1 MRNSVAQA
9 LATYNMSEFLLPTS
23 ICADLQRMMNGYWWG
38 SDQRDGRGIIWQC
51 WDGLCRRKE
60 DLGFEI
66 YIASTCLFLNGGCNV
81 VSLEPVEFKIMEW
94 KHDWCAICG
103 AAGAAVL
110 AGVEVSI
117 LDQGAA
123 IGAGFVIRNNE
134 GAVVYCGCRKI
145 IGFFSPTLAEA
156 LCLKNVLQFMI
167 SQGLSN
173 FLIELDA
180 KIS

>member
-1 MRNSVAQA
+1 MPSFYAVTWCVDDSSTNRRGRLLSKAGKAVMINSVAQA

-23 ICADLQRMMNGYWWG
+23 ICGDLQRMMNGYWWG
-38 SDQRDGRGIIWQC
+38 SDQRDGRGIIWQS

-66 YIASTCLFLNGGCNV
+66 YIASTWLFLKWDKP
-81 VSLEPVEFKIMEW
+81 PVGFLKW
-94 KHDWCAICG
+94 NTD
-103 AAGAAVL
+103 AA
-110 AGVEVSI
+110 I

-123 IGAGFVIRNNE
+123 MGAGFAVRNNE
-134 GAVVYCGCRKI
+134 GAVFI
-145 IGFFSPTLAEA
+145 
-156 LCLKNVLQFMI
+156 I